1 MTIHK
6 RRGLALV
13 GLLGAATLVLMACG
27 GGSSSSSGGGDASDV
42 GITAN
47 SVLIGGHYPLTG
59 VAAPGYSGIPVGAK
73 AYYDY
78 VNKAGGVNGRKIN
91 FTFMDDGYNPAKTS
105 EVVNQLVLKDQ
116 VFAIVGGLGTP
127 THSAVV
133 DFLNSDHVPDLFVS
147 SGSVM
152 WDQAKKDPM
161 TFGWQTDYESEGKIL
176 GKYIKDNMPNAK
188 VGLFLQDD
196 DLGADGAKGIKQ
208 FVANQVVSEVKYVP
222 GNTDVGPQLANLQK
236 SGADV
241 VIGFNVPSYTAL
253 SQLTALKLNY
263 KPTWLYSNVGS
274 DPTLVGSLL
283 NKFSEGKVKDASP
296 LAGVIT
302 TQYIPGLDRAE
313 DPWVQ
318 LWQKV
323 WKETGDGSPLTNYKI
338 YGMAEAYT
346 FVQALQAAGASPT
359 RDGIVKAIEKQG
371 ARFQGPNM
379 VPYRYSADRHAGIG
393 GMQVVKLDAQAKG
406 EPVTPVLQTDVGN
419 APITE
424 YKGAPSTP
432 PASGIPDVKPA
443 G

>member
-1 MTIHK
+1 MTNHK
-6 RRGLALV
+6 KRGLALV
-13 GLLGAATLVLMACG
+13 GLLSAAALVLTACGG
-27 GGSSSSSGGGDASDV
+27 GGSSSGSGGDASDV
-42 GITAN
+42 GITADK
-47 SVLIGGHYPLTG
+47 VLIGGHYPLTG
-59 VAAPGYSGIPVGAK
+59 VAAPGYSEIPVGAK

-78 VNKAGGVNGRKIN
+78 VNKAGGVNKRQIE
-91 FTFMDDGYNPAKTS
+91 FRYMDDAYNPAKTS

-133 DFLNSDHVPDLFVS
+133 DFLNSEKVPDLLVS

-152 WDQAKKDPM
+152 WDQPKKYPM
-161 TFGWQTDYESEGKIL
+161 TFGWQTDYESEGKVL
-176 GKYIKDNMPNAK
+176 GQYIKNNMPNAK

-196 DLGADGAKGIKQ
+196 DLGADGAKGVKQ
-208 FVANQVVSEVKYVP
+208 YVANQVVSEVKYVP

-274 DPTLVGSLL
+274 DAKLVGSLL

-296 LAGVIT
+296 LAGVLST
-302 TQYIPGLDRAE
+302 EYIPGVDSA
-313 DPWVQ
+313 DNAWVQ

-338 YGMAEAYT
+338 YGMSQAYT

-359 RDGIVKAIEKQG
+359 REGIVKAIEKQG
-371 ARFQGPNM
+371 AKFEGPNL

-393 GMQVVKLDAQAKG
+393 GMRVIKLDAQGKG
-406 EPVTPVLQTDVGN
+406 QPVTPLLQTDVGN
-419 APITE
+419 VPVTE
-424 YKGAPSTP
+424 YKGAPATP
-432 PASGIPDVKPA
+432 PASGIPNVKPA